1 MPSEKIIIVDDEADV
16 LDLCYR
22 VLTFDGFQVKTA
34 RNGFEAIDIA
44 RQERFDLLLTD
55 IKMPGMD
62 GLEIA
67 QTLKKADPQII
78 CVTMTGYSTIDI
90 VIEALKLG
98 VDEFITKPF
107 TPKELSIVI
116 AKALEAERLRKENF
130 RLHSLIPLFELN
142 RTLMKTMEVDELL
155 ARLLEIAQKETEADA
170 AMIHIF
176 DGNNLKIHF
185 HPRTADQINAESNEA
200 YRQLAELAQTRGE
213 QVVLSRTR
221 VDNSPS
227 DQILEITKMQ
237 TALAT
242 PLKSQNRNYGVLIL
256 ARRAADFSLSD
267 YDFVTVLSG
276 QASIALENARLF
288 TQIQEAYQ
296 QLQMLDHM
304 KSEFINIAAHELRT
318 PLAILMG
325 YTSILEDDLSGL
337 QREYVSKITRNA
349 LRLRSLIDDML
360 NLKHLES
367 GKISL
372 NHEVL
377 DLHRVLHDIVQDMSL
392 LIAEKGLD
400 LQVTIPA
407 DFPPMIADRQKLD
420 LIIMNLLH
428 NAIKF
433 TPPNGQIAFQAKVQ
447 GNQALMSIRDT
458 GIGIPKSELNR
469 IFDRFYQVQKSL
481 TREYGGIGLGLAI
494 ARGMVEVCGGEIC
507 VDSEPGQGTTFFITL
522 PLDNSHLG
530 ERILTLK

>member
-16 LDLCYR
+16 LDLCSR

-44 RQERFDLLLTD
+44 RQEHFDLLLTD

-78 CVTMTGYSTIDI
+78 CVTMTGYSTIDM

-107 TPKELSIVI
+107 TPHELSMVI
-116 AKALEAERLRKENF
+116 AKALETERLRKENF

-155 ARLLEIAQKETEADA
+155 TRLLEIAQKETSADA
-170 AMIHIF
+170 AMIYIF
-176 DGNNLKIHF
+176 DGDNFRIQL
-185 HPRTADQINAESNEA
+185 HPQTIAQNSTEADRA
-200 YRQLAELAQTRGE
+200 YQQLVSLAQAKGE
-213 QVVLSRTR
+213 QVFLSRVLATKAPT
-221 VDNSPS
+221 NL
-227 DQILEITKMQ
+227 ILEATNMKML
-237 TALAT
+237 LAT
-242 PLKSQNRNYGVLIL
+242 PLKSQNRNHGVLVL
-256 ARRAADFSLSD
+256 GRQAANFSLSD
-267 YDFVTVLSG
+267 HDFVAVLSG

-296 QLQMLDHM
+296 QLQLLDHM

-325 YTSILEDDLSGL
+325 YTSVLEDDLIGP
-337 QREYVSKITRNA
+337 QREYVSKIARNA

-372 NHEVL
+372 SHEEL
-377 DLHRVLHDIVQDMSL
+377 DLHAVFHDIIQDMSL
-392 LIAEKGLD
+392 LIAEKGLE
-400 LQVTIPA
+400 LQVNIPA
-407 DFPPMIADRQKLD
+407 DFPLMVVDQQKLD

-433 TPPNGQIAFQAKVQ
+433 TPPNGRIVFEAKVQ
-447 GNQALMSIRDT
+447 DNQALMSISDT
-458 GIGIPKSELNR
+458 GIGIPRSELNR
-469 IFDRFYQVQKSL
+469 IFDRFYQVERSL

-507 VDSEPGQGTTFFITL
+507 VDSEPGQGTTFCFTL
-522 PLDNSHLG
+522 PLDNTHLG
-530 ERILTLK
+530 ERILKLT